1 MYLNFLLRITSL
13 ITSEFMTDCDTPCT
27 ICYIFHH
34 ILDDINWLE
43 AYVPVLRTVLC
54 ILHIM
59 YPSIVYSYDWAVNI
73 AAKCY
78 CLGLYP
84 ELFGQAVAIIHDLH
98 DIHTFL
104 YPYPIGHTFLRL
116 HKYTVCWICLLHA
129 AVMKGSKTPFTTSN
143 NTMT

>member
-1 MYLNFLLRITSL
+1 MR
-13 ITSEFMTDCDTPCT
+13 EFSAHAQNANRSVAAEIFAIGTYFPNTP
-27 ICYIFHH
+27 
-34 ILDDINWLE
+34 
-43 AYVPVLRTVLC
+43 R
-54 ILHIM
+54 ILHIR
-59 YPSIVYSYDWAVNI
+59 YPSIVYGYDWAVNI

-78 CLGLYP
+78 CLGLYL

-143 NTMT
+143 TTMT